1 MLYIG
6 FVIAGIVLFFGSIIC
21 MAYYDDVKIVTRCM
35 RLVAMTGYFLAGYS
49 TMKIVI
55 PYLEKLLKIVFF

>member
-1 MLYIG
+1 
-6 FVIAGIVLFFGSIIC
+6 

-49 TMKIVI
+49 TMRIVI
-55 PYLEKLLKIVFF
+55 PYIEKLLSRIGLF